1 MSSEIFPKR
10 TLSIKT
16 VTFTK
21 ALSFFLAII
30 YGSFIVISLQ
40 LQFFLGSGDINS
52 YIHFFDEAGNDA
64 SVVTIRGDYAFRI
77 AVFWLT
83 EFFDITTISV
93 LSYMAFAISSV
104 IFYLYSINIRSQKY
118 LIYILPLFLMV
129 FFTPNVQVL
138 FSSGIRSGIAF
149 AILMLGFVSFKGLN
163 RYILFFLASAVHLS
177 MLPIISLYF
186 LFKFLNNK
194 RIKTPFIF
202 SIIALLVGSFV
213 IAIGSTRVHFVDVV
227 SASIAYNLIIFYVA
241 LLIIFINKKALK
253 DVYGFMSVGLIL
265 IYLMGLTID
274 ASFIRYVGNAI
285 ILYLFFLI
293 KRGEI
298 GTIQTFSF
306 GYSPFFL
313 LTLYYSIANWF

>member
-104 IFYLYSINIRSQKY
+104 IFYLYSINVRSQRY

-186 LFKFLNNK
+186 LFNFLNNK

-202 SIIALLVGSFV
+202 SIKSL
-213 IAIGSTRVHFVDVV
+213 
-227 SASIAYNLIIFYVA
+227 
-241 LLIIFINKKALK
+241 
-253 DVYGFMSVGLIL
+253 
-265 IYLMGLTID
+265 
-274 ASFIRYVGNAI
+274 
-285 ILYLFFLI
+285 
-293 KRGEI
+293 
-298 GTIQTFSF
+298 
-306 GYSPFFL
+306 
-313 LTLYYSIANWF
+313 